1 MYVRRSS
8 TPLIVSFAMAAIVS
22 VIGHNDRVPTA
33 APAAALAS
41 ASRTARLLR
50 DPRMSLLLA
59 RTGLL
64 QAMHPDIS
72 DALVA
77 APGFFDDPWEC
88 VAPLA
93 DLRTGTGIDAAVRP
107 RLTADAGAWVH
118 ATLLNSLLVGA
129 DLLGHPLNAFEQE
142 DVHTESLTWPAVTAK
157 IRKTLPASLHE
168 YREQWHVTLTCLL
181 EPTEAVLVLLRPGA
195 EIPAPSPIPVVGG
208 VLAKLGVPGV
218 RGLPLWVGRG
228 LLPPEARET
237 LGLDWSAREERA
249 LQALFAALRLT

>member
-1 MYVRRSS
+1 MIAGPVD
-8 TPLIVSFAMAAIVS
+8 T
-22 VIGHNDRVPTA
+22 N
-33 APAAALAS
+33 
-41 ASRTARLLR
+41 SRTYRVLR

-77 APGFFDDPWEC
+77 DPEFFDEPWEC
-88 VAPLA
+88 IAPLA
-93 DLRTGTGIDAAVRP
+93 DLMSGTGLEETPRP
-107 RLTADAGAWVH
+107 KLGTGAQSWAH

-142 DVHTESLTWPAVTAK
+142 DVHAESLVWPAVTPRLRKALP
-157 IRKTLPASLHE
+157 KTLHD
-168 YREQWHVTLTCLL
+168 YRDEWHAVLTGLL
-181 EPTEAVLVLLRPGA
+181 APTEAVLVLLRPGA
-195 EIPAPSPIPVVGG
+195 VVPAPSPIPVVGG
-208 VLAKLGVPGV
+208 LLTKLGVPGT
-218 RGLPLWVGRG
+218 RALPLWVGRG